1 MAQLWKI
8 RLPDGRTLVPGD
20 WTTANP
26 LFSVVEVP
34 AGNWNVLAAFS
45 YGPGGIVPG
54 SPGPRK
60 ATFVDTNL
68 QGEGGKLPENEEL
81 VIYNIQVEVYLRLN
95 GGQAA
100 EDEYPVPDEPDVP
113 LLDMLRLQRDILV
126 ETRIAAIK
134 RYTQQPLSYF
144 GAGTGVNRYCSPS
157 RTAISNGADGSVI
170 SNNGMT
176 DVGAERTLAS
186 PLYVGPGDV
195 FGVDF
200 TPGPGEVEGLATI
213 AGDSRYELRTIL
225 NGYRRRPVA

>member
-34 AGNWNVLAAFS
+34 TGTWNVLSAFS
-45 YGPGGIVPG
+45 YGFGGDVPG
-54 SPGPRK
+54 SVGPRK
-60 ATFVDTNL
+60 SNFTDTNL

-81 VIYNIQVEVYLRLN
+81 VVYNIQVEAYTKYGAGELAV
-95 GGQAA
+95 
-100 EDEYPVPDEPDVP
+100 DTYPSPDEPDVS
-113 LLDMLRLQRDILV
+113 LLNMLRLQRDILV
-126 ETRIAAIK
+126 QMRIAAVK
-134 RYTQQPLSYF
+134 SYTAQPLSYF

-157 RTAISNGADGSVI
+157 RTVVSGGDEGSVI

-176 DVGAERTLAS
+176 EVGSERSLAS

-195 FGVDF
+195 MGVDF
-200 TPGPGEVEGLATI
+200 MPGPGEVEDLVLDTNGRI
-213 AGDSRYELRTIL
+213 ELRVFL

>member
-26 LFSVVEVP
+26 LFSTVEVP
-34 AGNWNVLAAFS
+34 PGTWNILAAFS

-54 SPGPRK
+54 SPTQRK
-60 ATFVDTNL
+60 AQFTDTNL

-81 VIYNIQVEVYLRLN
+81 VIYNVQIEAFTRYN
-95 GGQAA
+95 G
-100 EDEYPVPDEPDVP
+100 EDVPADTYPDADEPDVS
-113 LLDMLRLQRDILV
+113 LLNMLRLQRDILV
-126 ETRIAAIK
+126 SVRISAVK
-134 RYTQQPLSYF
+134 NYTQQPLSYF

-157 RTAISNGADGSVI
+157 RTVVSAGTEGSVLG
-170 SNNGMT
+170 NNGMT

-200 TPGPGEVEGLATI
+200 TPGPGSVEDLALT
-213 AGDSRYELRTIL
+213 GDSRIELRTIL